1 MNTPP
6 AVTVGLIFGT
16 EYAHAYDR
24 HGMSVRNV
32 ESVHVF
38 DFANKAESEAFLKG
52 VDDASGWLDYDSAD
66 DQQLVAMGLNPELT
80 VVAVFGK
87 DASIDD
93 ELGDEDDEGGE
104 HTEINGDDKPEPV
117 TFTFDTAAE
126 RKAFQK
132 GLEEGIGWM
141 EYSQLSEES
150 LAAYQQASVKLGGET
165 PVIHGFRIDLK
176 NGEQLTVATY
186 MDAQEVDAVLVN
198 AKVYIETM
206 RSYDV
211 DGFDNLDHR
220 PCDDLEPGLEQC
232 ILDTVQ
238 AR

>member
-24 HGMSVRNV
+24 HGMSSRNV
-32 ESVHVF
+32 ENVCVF
-38 DFANKAESEAFLKG
+38 DFASKAESEAFLQG
-52 VDDASGWLDYDSAD
+52 VDDASGWLDYDAAD
-66 DQQLVAMGLNPELT
+66 DQQLTAMGLNPELT

-87 DASIDD
+87 GASIDD
-93 ELGDEDDEGGE
+93 ELGDDDDDAG
-104 HTEINGDDKPEPV
+104 NGDDKPEPQ
-117 TFTFDTAAE
+117 TFTFTTAEE

-150 LAAYQQASVKLGGET
+150 LAAYQHASTKVGGET
-165 PVIHGFRIDLK
+165 PTIHGFRIELK
-176 NGEQLTVATY
+176 NGEPLTVATY
-186 MDAQEVDAVLVN
+186 MNAQEVDAVLVN
-198 AKVYIETM
+198 AKAYIETI
-206 RSYDV
+206 RSFDV
-211 DGFDNLDHR
+211 DGVDDLDHR

-232 ILDTVQ
+232 ILDAV
-238 AR
+238 

>member
-6 AVTVGLIFGT
+6 AATVGLIFGT

-24 HGMSVRNV
+24 HGMSARNV
-32 ESVHVF
+32 ENVHVF
-38 DFANKAESEAFLKG
+38 DFANKAESEAFLQG
-52 VDDASGWLDYDSAD
+52 IDDASGWLDYDAAD
-66 DQQLVAMGLNPELT
+66 DEQVKAMGLSPELS

-87 DASIDD
+87 GASIDD
-93 ELGDEDDEGGE
+93 ELGDDDEDDLN
-104 HTEINGDDKPEPV
+104 TDDNGDDKPEPV

-150 LAAYQQASVKLGGET
+150 LAAYQQASAKMGGET
-165 PVIHGFRIDLK
+165 PIIHGFRIDLK

-198 AKVYIETM
+198 VKAYIETI
-206 RSYDV
+206 RSFDV
-211 DGFDNLDHR
+211 DGFDDIDHK

-232 ILDTVQ
+232 VLDAV
-238 AR
+238 